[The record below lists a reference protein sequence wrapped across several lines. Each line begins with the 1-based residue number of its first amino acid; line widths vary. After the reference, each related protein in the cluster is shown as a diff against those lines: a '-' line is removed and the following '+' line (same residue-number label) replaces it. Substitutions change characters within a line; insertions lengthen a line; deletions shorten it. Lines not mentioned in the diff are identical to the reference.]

1 MIYAIAIVSLVICG
15 LFIWGI
21 ARAFDTDRGLLGGI
35 CIVFAAVFAIVSLA
49 SIGNMIAY
57 ADYKANEVARV
68 EWRIEERTILV
79 TMLSDIGTLM
89 ENDITAS
96 DTYLTIYK
104 EAVEFNKNVREA
116 NTWGGTIWEGVLC
129 DPSYAELDV
138 IPLN

>member
-1 MIYAIAIVSLVICG
+1 MVYIIPVIYILSAAILIWIGGKAFNREKILTSIVTIV
-15 LFIWGI
+15 
-21 ARAFDTDRGLLGGI
+21 LG
-35 CIVFAAVFAIVSLA
+35 AVMVMASLA
-49 SIGNMIAY
+49 FCGNAY
-57 ADYKANEVARV
+57 CYIDYKANEVARI
-68 EWRIEERTILV
+68 EWRIEERTVLV
-79 TMLSDIGTLM
+79 TMLSDISMLM